1 MHISQEAPAQQAD
14 IHAAIQESWSLIA
27 PFWPLKNLIAVNPL
41 SGLEDLPFEEA
52 LRQGQG
58 YFQQKEL
65 PEPMYAINRLSIKW
79 LQAYFDEG
87 QATISMPFREE
98 GLLQAMRRLLPHD
111 SAVCRKNSPETDW
124 LKALPAAPE
133 AIIELCL
140 QELEIPENKWTAF
153 LQALL
158 TTLPGW
164 AAHVQYRNQWADATD
179 KRKPYQLREAEYLA
193 FRIILTRLRWP
204 QAYQLLRW
212 QDKALKN
219 ANAEPT
225 LQWIE
230 KAEQQYRATL
240 LEQFTK
246 PRQLSTRTPDA
257 QLVFC
262 IDVRSEPF
270 RRALEQQGNYDTLG
284 FAGFFGVPVAI
295 ANAIT
300 NTEYASCPV
309 LLQPAHTVEE
319 QPSGD
324 YHSCQQQYERQRG
337 FRQLYQSVKYT
348 FTTPFAL
355 VETLGAFSGLGIAL
369 RNILPKTYQGLM
381 AKLAPQQDF
390 NPVHHHIPLQ
400 QQAAYAGGALRAM
413 GLTFNFAPLVIL
425 CGHGS
430 LTQNNAY
437 ATALDCGAC
446 GGHHGAPNAKIMAN
460 ILNTPEVRELLALE
474 GIIIPETTR
483 FLAAEHNTTTDELHL
498 YDQQVTVAHRAGI
511 QRLKADLEQARV
523 VNSQVRAAKLGA
535 PESAAQT
542 ALRAAD
548 WAQVRPEWGLAGNAA
563 FIVAPRSLTKGIDLD
578 GRSFLHSYDWTQD
591 PEGKSLTTILTAP
604 MVVGQWINSQ
614 YLFSTIDNIAYGGG
628 SKITKNI
635 SGKIGIM
642 QGNASDLM
650 TGLPLQSVYSSDGEA
665 YHQPVRLLT
674 VVYAPAERIA
684 AIVAQQEVLQKLFGN
699 GWVSLVCLD
708 PVSGETLQLS
718 RELEWMPVHTAT
730 VQHQESLMA

>member
-1 MHISQEAPAQQAD
+1 MHIHQDTPVQQAD
-14 IHAAIQESWSLIA
+14 IQAAIQESWNLIA

-52 LRQGQG
+52 LRQGQA

-65 PEPMYAINRLSIKW
+65 PEPMYAINRESIKW

-87 QATISMPFREE
+87 QSTISMPFRGE
-98 GLLQAMRRLLPHD
+98 GLLPAMRRLLPHD
-111 SAVCRKNSPETDW
+111 SAVCRKNSPEADW
-124 LKALPAAPE
+124 LKALPVDPE
-133 AIIELCL
+133 AIIEQCL

-153 LQALL
+153 LQVLL

-164 AAHVQYRNQWADATD
+164 AAHVQYRNQWADASD
-179 KRKPYQLREAEYLA
+179 RRKPYQVSKTEYLA
-193 FRIILTRLRWP
+193 FRIILTRILWP
-204 QAYQLLRW
+204 QAYRLLRW

-219 ANAEPT
+219 ASAEPA
-225 LQWIE
+225 LQWIS
-230 KAEQQYRATL
+230 KAEQQFRSTL
-240 LEQFTK
+240 LAQFAK
-246 PRQLSTRTPDA
+246 PRKLNTRTPDA
-257 QLVFC
+257 QLIFC

-295 ANAIT
+295 ANSIT

-324 YHSCQQQYERQRG
+324 YHSCQQNHQRQRSAK
-337 FRQLYQSVKYT
+337 QLYQSLKYT

-369 RNILPKTYQGLM
+369 RNLLPKTYQGLM
-381 AKLAPQQDF
+381 TKLAPDQDF
-390 NPVHHHIPLQ
+390 NPDHHHIPLQ

-413 GLTFNFAPLVIL
+413 GLTANFAPLVIL

-430 LTQNNAY
+430 QTQNNAY

-460 ILNTPEVRELLALE
+460 ILNTHAVREILAGE
-474 GIIIPETTR
+474 GIRIPDSTW
-483 FLAAEHNTTTDELHL
+483 FLAAEHNTTTDELRL
-498 YDQQVTVAHRAGI
+498 FDQQAPKAHGAGI
-511 QRLKADLEQARV
+511 RQLKADLEKARV
-523 VNSQVRAAKLGA
+523 VNNQVRVAKLGG
-535 PESAAQT
+535 SAIEQPS
-542 ALRAAD
+542 LRAAD

-563 FIVAPRSLTKGIDLD
+563 FIVAPRNLTREIDLD

-591 PEGKSLTTILTAP
+591 AEGKALTTILTAP

-674 VVYAPAERIA
+674 VVYAPADRIS

-708 PVSGETLQLS
+708 PISGETLQLS
-718 RELEWMPVHTAT
+718 RELEWMPANAAT
-730 VQHQESLMA
+730 VQSAQALMA